1 MEGNPGK
8 KNRGIHRKFQED
20 DVCLGL
26 KIGQKNL
33 RSEMFWV
40 FAILFPWVVCKN
52 LDLPRSAEWL
62 IRRAEKQHPL
72 GFKHHPN
79 GKYVFYVL
87 FW

>member
-26 KIGQKNL
+26 KIGKKNICSGSL
-33 RSEMFWV
+33 RFC
-40 FAILFPWVVCKN
+40 FPELCVSKN

-62 IRRAEKQHPL
+62 IRGAEKQHPL

-79 GKYVFYVL
+79 WKYVFSVL
-87 FW
+87 F